1 MIIRKR
7 LLAGV
12 FAVGILGMGS
22 ASGALAPHE
31 REAVPAAK
39 LSLILDVRG
48 NRPCVPPEFGVAF
61 MPCALGATGRSAKPV
76 PVRTPVPAL
85 LRLLRVL

>member
-12 FAVGILGMGS
+12 FAAGVLGLGS
-22 ASGALAPHE
+22 ASNALVPHE

-39 LSLILDVRG
+39 MSLILDVRA
-48 NRPCVPPEFGVAF
+48 NQPCRSEFGVMF
-61 MPCALGATGRSAKPV
+61 TPCALGATGRSAKPV